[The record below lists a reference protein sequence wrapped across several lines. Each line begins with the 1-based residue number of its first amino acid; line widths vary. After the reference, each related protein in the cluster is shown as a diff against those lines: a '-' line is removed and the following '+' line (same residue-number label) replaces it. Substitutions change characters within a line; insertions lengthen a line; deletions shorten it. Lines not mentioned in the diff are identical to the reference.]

1 MSGIFY
7 IVIWSDSFWLFREIV
22 DNKMGRRE
30 GWGAKYGDSSEEMK

>member
-30 GWGAKYGDSSEEMK
+30 GGGQNMEIQVKK